1 MGRVASSAWCWTD
14 SPPRAER
21 RQGPR
26 ANAVPSLYDARPM
39 STEHKRTTSLPRHT
53 HSTELIEPK
62 HSRWA
67 QRGFLP
73 TALLL
78 LCAVMLGGQGP
89 WTHSALP
96 PRQSDPAPTGMLWA
110 GRPKTPKKV
119 AAPAT
124 SKSVE
129 SLETSTAREAKK
141 TAGETETT
149 KRGRQAHTDWQPGEG
164 YEKEVRLPSGRRA
177 DAVNAEKKDVK
188 ELKPNN
194 PRAIKRGEKQVETYR
209 RELEEKRGG
218 QWTGQ
223 VETYETG
230 EKK

>member
-1 MGRVASSAWCWTD
+1 MLLLMRKENKRATPLTRHPH
-14 SPPRAER
+14 SPEP
-21 RQGPR
+21 
-26 ANAVPSLYDARPM
+26 
-39 STEHKRTTSLPRHT
+39 
-53 HSTELIEPK
+53 IESK

-89 WTHSALP
+89 WTNGDLP
-96 PRQSDPAPTGMLWA
+96 PLQPDRAPTGRLWA
-110 GRPKTPKKV
+110 GRPRTPKK
-119 AAPAT
+119 APAPVT
-124 SKSVE
+124 SKGVE
-129 SLETSTAREAKK
+129 SLETSTTRGAKK
-141 TAGETETT
+141 TGGETEAT

-177 DAVNAEKKDVK
+177 DAVNAEKQDVK

-209 RELEEKRGG
+209 RELEERRGG

>member
-1 MGRVASSAWCWTD
+1 
-14 SPPRAER
+14 
-21 RQGPR
+21 
-26 ANAVPSLYDARPM
+26 
-39 STEHKRTTSLPRHT
+39 
-53 HSTELIEPK
+53 
-62 HSRWA
+62 
-67 QRGFLP
+67 
-73 TALLL
+73 
-78 LCAVMLGGQGP
+78 
-89 WTHSALP
+89 
-96 PRQSDPAPTGMLWA
+96 MLWA
-110 GRPKTPKKV
+110 GKPKASTK
-119 AAPAT
+119 AAT
-124 SKSVE
+124 SATSREAE
-129 SLETSTAREAKK
+129 SLKKSTAQGAQK
-141 TAGETETT
+141 TGGETEAT

-177 DAVNAEKKDVK
+177 DAVNAEKQDVK